1 MATNI
6 CKLNIEL
13 EDRLVLKLIQAIQEI
28 VAGEPKDAK
37 DTEEPVNVFDT
48 HKIDLKPS
56 IDVKDKLFFEDFIL
70 DQGELKI
77 SLLTT
82 GKIDEDLVPIK
93 KSIGEPKRRIVKIDL
108 RFFIFIVDRIII
120 TVELTHSKTILENLK
135 IKPQPAALDFENLS

>member
-1 MATNI
+1 MATDI

-108 RFFIFIVDRIII
+108 RFLFVLWIV
-120 TVELTHSKTILENLK
+120 LLL
-135 IKPQPAALDFENLS
+135 LLS

>member
-1 MATNI
+1 MATDL
-6 CKLNIEL
+6 CRLNIEL

-28 VAGEPKDAK
+28 VAGGPKDAGEPK

-93 KSIGEPKRRIVKIDL
+93 KSIGESKL
-108 RFFIFIVDRIII
+108 RFFICTVD
-120 TVELTHSKTILENLK
+120 LLW
-135 IKPQPAALDFENLS
+135 IKNKV